1 MKPGHRYQA
10 FVEGFASTTP
20 CLPLMH
26 VTFGRGFVSIL
37 DSGRIEPGERDKVL
51 EQELSFHFYGQPSYR
66 PKPTGTYGRSVGSA
80 LYCFV
85 LDFNA
90 LPKPSSLLPFDS
102 GGYASLMKAHCDGL
116 DLTDF
121 LLPPSHDAP
130 GKVVSALFG
139 SNSNYFGMNVRSAA
153 TSEVATFDLHSQG
166 LIRLYNTDGPVPYD
180 QRAGSIEVHYDA
192 PITLTSDN
200 LLGIIAP
207 DIVCEEP
214 ELKAFAAAHDAD
226 LIDYSFD
233 HEEPS
238 VRQRQIRDAAQ
249 KWLASNSYFESIL

>member
-10 FVEGFASTTP
+10 FLEGFTSTTP

-37 DSGRIEPGERDKVL
+37 DNNRIELGERDKVL
-51 EQELSFHFYGQPSYR
+51 ERELSFHFYGQPSYR
-66 PKPTGTYGRSVGSA
+66 PKPTGTFSRSIGSA

-85 LDFNA
+85 LDFHA
-90 LPKPSSLLPFDS
+90 LPKPASLLPFDS
-102 GGYASLMKAHCDGL
+102 GGYANLMKPHCDGL
-116 DLTDF
+116 DLADF
-121 LLPPSHDAP
+121 LLPPQHDFP
-130 GKVVSALFG
+130 GKIVSALFG
-139 SNSNYFGMNVRSAA
+139 SNANYFGMHVRPTAS
-153 TSEVATFDLHSQG
+153 SEVATFDLHSQG
-166 LIRLYNTDGPVPYD
+166 LIRLYSNDGPVPYD
-180 QRAGSIEVHYDA
+180 QRAGSIQVHYDA
-192 PITLTSDN
+192 PIMLTRDN

-214 ELKAFAAAHDAD
+214 ELKSFAARHGAE

-238 VRQRQIRDAAQ
+238 LRQRQIRDAARR
-249 KWLASNSYFESIL
+249 WLSCNKYLETPA